1 MSARRLELPVL
12 IVGAGPAGLMAAIA
26 LGRAGIDCVLVE
38 RRRELSSLPRATAIS
53 TRSMELLRSWGLEEA
68 VRAGGIEVD
77 WRQWY
82 CETMARADD
91 GYGRPTGFPTREQSA
106 VVSPTSPAC
115 VPQDHLEPV
124 LLDHFRSLAVGHAE
138 LGTEVT
144 GVEHRPDG
152 VRVAL
157 RDVARGGSRVVDARY
172 LIAADGAHSTARRA
186 LGIEMRGPDRLVAA
200 VSGLFRAPLWELVG
214 DLHYGLYAI
223 THPQAEGVFLPA
235 GGGDRWL
242 YGMLHEPGSPVAD
255 LTQDGMAQRIA
266 LAAGVPDLRPRIER
280 TGRFSFAAQVAKGF
294 RAGNSF
300 LVGDAAHRA
309 TPRGGTGMNTA
320 MHDGYD
326 LGWKLAWVLR
336 GWAEP
341 ELLDSYEA
349 ERRPVAEHNVARSAD
364 AGGTAREA
372 GHELQA
378 DLGGRIGHAWTAGG
392 GDRASIHAWTAGAG
406 DRVSTLDL
414 LGPGLTLFTGPEPT
428 PWLEAAA
435 AVRGPSP
442 LTVRSL
448 DAITARA
455 IGIRAGGA
463 LLVRPDGVPV
473 DWFAPRTRALPSLRT
488 ALTRPLPA
496 ADTPKAA

>member
-1 MSARRLELPVL
+1 
-12 IVGAGPAGLMAAIA
+12 
-26 LGRAGIDCVLVE
+26 
-38 RRRELSSLPRATAIS
+38 
-53 TRSMELLRSWGLEEA
+53 
-68 VRAGGIEVD
+68 
-77 WRQWY
+77 
-82 CETMARADD
+82 
-91 GYGRPTGFPTREQSA
+91 
-106 VVSPTSPAC
+106 

-124 LLDHFRSLAVGHAE
+124 LLDHFRSLPVGDAE

-144 GVEHRPDG
+144 GIQHRPDG

-157 RDVARGGSRVVDARY
+157 REIARGGSRSVDARY
-172 LIAADGAHSTARRA
+172 LIAADGAHSTVRRA
-186 LGIEMRGPDRLVAA
+186 LGIQMRGPDRLVGA
-200 VSGLFRAPLWELVG
+200 VSALFRAPLWDLVG

-255 LTQDGMAQRIA
+255 LTEEGMARRIA

-280 TGRFSFAAQVAKGF
+280 IGRFSFAAQLAEGY
-294 RAGNSF
+294 RAVNAF

-336 GWAEP
+336 GWAHP
-341 ELLDSYEA
+341 ELLDSYET

-364 AGGTAREA
+364 PGGTAREA

-378 DLGGRIGHAWTAGG
+378 DLGGRIGHAWTAG
-392 GDRASIHAWTAGAG
+392 AG

-414 LGPGLTLFTGPEPT
+414 LGPGLTLFTGAEPT
-428 PWLEAAA
+428 PWLEEAAA
-435 AVRGPSP
+435 ARAPSP
-442 LTVRSL
+442 LTMRSL

-463 LLVRPDGVPV
+463 LLARPDGVPV
-473 DWFAPRTRALPSLRT
+473 DWFAPRTNALPSLRT
-488 ALTRPLPA
+488 ALTRPIPA